1 MIKVSVIILT
11 QNEEDNIK
19 HTLSS
24 VSQYFD
30 QIIVVD
36 SFSKDST
43 VDIIKSFDKVQL
55 YQNHFDSWA
64 DQRNWI
70 ISNADIKNEY
80 IFFVDADE
88 LVTSEFCFELSEL
101 LKFGSPDQIYVSFD
115 YIFMGKKIKYSYGHP
130 KIRRI
135 FKSNKA
141 QFIPSGAREYVID
154 SGEIGVIKSKLI
166 HYDRKPLLQYFTKQL
181 NNALRESNAIESIKI
196 PENISTK
203 LKFKLFI
210 RKYIWN
216 RLNGLIKYPLYFLYR
231 YFWKK
236 GFLDGFPGFVY
247 IFMFSIWYQFMI
259 EIFYYDK
266 KIKRFHLNMN
276 NNLTKN

>member
-11 QNEEDNIK
+11 QNEENNIT
-19 HTLSS
+19 HTLNS
-24 VSQYFD
+24 VTQYFD

-43 VDIIKSFDKVQL
+43 VDIVKSFSNVEL
-55 YQNHFDSWA
+55 YQNNFVSWA

-80 IFFVDADE
+80 IFFLDADE
-88 LVTSEFCFELSEL
+88 LVTSEFCFELSKL
-101 LKFGSPDQIYVSFD
+101 LKSESPDQVYVSFD
-115 YIFMGKKIKYSYGHP
+115 YIFMGKNVKYSYAHP

-135 FKSNKA
+135 FKRNKA
-141 QFIPSGAREYVID
+141 KFVPSGAREYVID
-154 SGEIGVIKSKLI
+154 SGKMGYIESKLI
-166 HYDRKPLLQYFTKQL
+166 HYDRKPLLQYFKKQL
-181 NNALRESNAIESIKI
+181 NNALRESDAIENIEI
-196 PENISTK
+196 PKNISTK
-203 LKFKLFI
+203 LKLKLFI

-216 RLNGLIKYPLYFLYR
+216 KLNGFIKYPLYFAYR

-266 KIKRFHLNMN
+266 KNMK
-276 NNLTKN
+276 KNGKT

>member
-19 HTLSS
+19 YTLDS
-24 VSQYFD
+24 VTPYFD

-43 VDIIKSFDKVQL
+43 VDIIKSFEKVEL
-55 YQNHFDSWA
+55 YQNLFISWA

-88 LVTSEFCFELSEL
+88 LVTKDFYLELSKL
-101 LKFGSPDQIYVSFD
+101 LKPGSPDQIYVSFD
-115 YIFMGKKIKYSYGHP
+115 YVFMGKKIKYSYGHP

-135 FKSNKA
+135 FKANKA
-141 QFIPSGAREYVID
+141 EFVASGAREYVID
-154 SGEIGVIKSKLI
+154 SGETGFVKSKLI

-181 NNALRESNAIESIKI
+181 KNAVREAEVLENIES
-196 PENISTK
+196 S
-203 LKFKLFI
+203 
-210 RKYIWN
+210 
-216 RLNGLIKYPLYFLYR
+216 
-231 YFWKK
+231 
-236 GFLDGFPGFVY
+236 
-247 IFMFSIWYQFMI
+247 
-259 EIFYYDK
+259 
-266 KIKRFHLNMN
+266 
-276 NNLTKN
+276 

>member
-1 MIKVSVIILT
+1 MINVSVIILT

-19 HTLSS
+19 YTLNS
-24 VSQYFD
+24 VTQYFD

-36 SFSKDST
+36 SFSGDST
-43 VDIIKSFDKVQL
+43 VDIIKSFDKVEL

-88 LVTSEFCFELSEL
+88 LVTREFCLELSKL

-115 YIFMGKKIKYSYGHP
+115 YIFMGKKIKHSYGHP

-154 SGEIGVIKSKLI
+154 YGEIGVIESKLI

-181 NNALRESNAIESIKI
+181 NNALRESEVIENIEI
-196 PENISTK
+196 PKNISTK
-203 LKFKLFI
+203 LKLKLFI

-266 KIKRFHLNMN
+266 KK
-276 NNLTKN
+276 

>member
-1 MIKVSVIILT
+1 MTDVTVIILT
-11 QNEEDNIK
+11 QNEEDNIS
-19 HTLSS
+19 HSLES
-24 VSQYFD
+24 VIPYFN

-43 VDIIKSFDKVQL
+43 VDIVKKFEKVQL
-55 YQNHFDSWA
+55 YQNHFISWA

-70 ISNADIKNEY
+70 ISNANIKNEY

-88 LVTSEFCFELSEL
+88 LVTKEFYLELIKL
-101 LKFGSPDQIYVSFD
+101 LNNSRPDQVYVSFD
-115 YIFMGKKIKYSYGHP
+115 YIFMSKKIKYSYGHP

-135 FKSNKA
+135 FKVNKA
-141 QFIPSGAREYVID
+141 EFIPSGAREYVID
-154 SGEIGVIKSKLI
+154 SGVVGSIESKLI
-166 HYDRKPLLQYFTKQL
+166 HYDRKPLIQYFTKQL
-181 NNALRESNAIESIKI
+181 NNALRESSAIENIII
-196 PENISTK
+196 PKNISFK

-216 RLNGLIKYPLYFLYR
+216 NLNGIVKYPIYFLYR
-231 YFWKK
+231 YIWKK

-259 EIFYYDK
+259 DIFYYDK
-266 KIKRFHLNMN
+266 KAIK
-276 NNLTKN
+276 K